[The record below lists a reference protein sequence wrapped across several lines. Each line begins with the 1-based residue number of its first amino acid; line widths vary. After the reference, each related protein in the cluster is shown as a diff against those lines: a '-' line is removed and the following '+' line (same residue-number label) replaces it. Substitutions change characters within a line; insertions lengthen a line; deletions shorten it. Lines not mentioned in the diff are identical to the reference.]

1 MMGNLAIVLAV
12 SAAASW
18 AIGMT
23 AAKPGVRHMDFLSYI
38 LIRWVIVA
46 VLAAIYAA
54 VARQF
59 FVASWVGVG
68 WAAVVGLVDA
78 VGGGACYL
86 MAMQRTSA
94 HQTTALAN
102 TAPLWGVIA
111 SVVLLAEPVR
121 WSAFV
126 AAALVVLGAYFLI
139 DRGLGS
145 VRKAQA
151 GPFFAFLTGI
161 LWGVAETVP
170 SKLALT
176 AGLPPIMLL
185 LTLSSTGVIGI
196 ALVRPFL
203 RPLVPRRIDW
213 HGMRFV
219 LISAVPGAFLGWVL
233 WLNAL
238 KLAPASA
245 ISPVRGA
252 TMLFAFL
259 YSMLFLR
266 ERPKPRAFLGVGLI
280 FGGVLLISIIN

>member
-1 MMGNLAIVLAV
+1 MMSNLAIVLAV

-59 FVASWVGVG
+59 FVASWVGVA
-68 WAAVVGLVDA
+68 WAAVVGLIDA
-78 VGGGACYL
+78 AGGGVCYL
-86 MAMQRTSA
+86 MAMQRTPA

-111 SVVLLAEPVR
+111 SVVFLAEPVR

-185 LTLSSTGVIGI
+185 LILSSTGVIGI
-196 ALVRPFL
+196 ALVTPFL

-238 KLAPASA
+238 KLAPAST

-259 YSMLFLR
+259 YSILFLH
-266 ERPKPRAFLGVGLI
+266 ERPKLRAFLGVGLI

>member
-1 MMGNLAIVLAV
+1 MSDLAIVLGV
-12 SAAASW
+12 LAAASW

-23 AAKPGVRHMDFLSYI
+23 AAKPGVRHMDFVSYT

-46 VLAAIYAA
+46 ALATIYAV

-68 WAAVVGLVDA
+68 WAAVAGLLDA
-78 VGGGACYL
+78 VAGGVCYL
-86 MAMQRTSA
+86 MAMQRASA
-94 HQTTALAN
+94 YQTTALSS
-102 TAPLWGVIA
+102 TAPFWGVIA
-111 SVVLLAEPVR
+111 SVIFLAEPVR

-139 DRGLGS
+139 NRGLGS
-145 VRKAQA
+145 VRRAQA
-151 GPFFAFLTGI
+151 GPLFAFLTGI

-176 AGLPPIMLL
+176 AGLSPIILL
-185 LTLSSTGVIGI
+185 LTFACTGIIGI
-196 ALVRPFL
+196 ALARPFL
-203 RPLVPRRIDW
+203 RRWVPRRVDW
-213 HGMRFV
+213 YGMRFV

-245 ISPVRGA
+245 MSPVRGS

-259 YSMLFLR
+259 YSILFLH
-266 ERPKPRAFLGVGLI
+266 ERPNPRAFLGVGLI
-280 FGGVLLISIIN
+280 FGGVLLISIAG

>member
-1 MMGNLAIVLAV
+1 MMSNLAIVLAV

-23 AAKPGVRHMDFLSYI
+23 AAKPGVRHVDFLSYI
-38 LIRWVIVA
+38 LVRWVIVA

-68 WAAVVGLVDA
+68 WAAVAGLTDA
-78 VGGGACYL
+78 VAGGVCYL

-94 HQTTALAN
+94 YQTTALSS
-102 TAPLWGVIA
+102 TAPFWGVIA
-111 SVVLLAEPVR
+111 SVIFLAEPVR

-139 DRGLGS
+139 NRGLGS

-161 LWGVAETVP
+161 LWGIAETVP

-176 AGLPPIMLL
+176 AGLSPTILL
-185 LTLSSTGVIGI
+185 LTFACTGVTGI

-203 RPLVPRRIDW
+203 RQRVPRRIDW
-213 HGMRFV
+213 YGMRFV
-219 LISAVPGAFLGWVL
+219 LISAVPGAFSGWVL

-238 KLAPASA
+238 KLAPASVL
-245 ISPVRGA
+245 SPVRGS

-259 YSMLFLR
+259 YSILFLH
-266 ERPKPRAFLGVGLI
+266 ERPKPRAFLGLGLI
-280 FGGVLLISIIN
+280 FGGVLLISIAG